1 MTPPPHP
8 APPSPSPHTARTAP
22 RSSTPSGI
30 SAPHSTPPPAAALS
44 SWARLVEHGLR
55 PRTTAPQRP
64 RRTAE
69 PANSTANAKLSTILR
84 QEPTPCP
91 SGRRCRPS
99 SGYPWPSSPPQPS
112 WHSST
117 AEESRESPTRSS
129 SPRRTTESRKARNE
143 QTAKEHTSRNCGIVK
158 NASPNGC
165 HAAHFK
171 ENASTASFPL
181 PPPTGCPSPPTV
193 RPSPRTSHHQH
204 DRLQQEGFFIIVNL
218 NRN

>member
-8 APPSPSPHTARTAP
+8 APPSPHTARSAP

-30 SAPHSTPPPAAALS
+30 SAPHATPPPATASS
-44 SWARLVEHGLR
+44 SWARLVEHGRR

-69 PANSTANAKLSTILR
+69 PANSTANAKPSTTLR
-84 QEPTPCP
+84 QEPAPC
-91 SGRRCRPS
+91 SSSRRCRPS

-117 AEESRESPTRSS
+117 AEESRESPTGSS
-129 SPRRTTESRKARNE
+129 SPRRTTESRKAKNE

-158 NASPNGC
+158 N
-165 HAAHFK
+165 AAHFK

-181 PPPTGCPSPPTV
+181 PPPTGYPSPPNSAPKPSNV
-193 RPSPRTSHHQH
+193 PSPARPPPAGRFLHHRQPE
-204 DRLQQEGFFIIVNL
+204 QEL
-218 NRN
+218 TPER